1 MIMIVILCCEKGS
14 DIVITPIKPS
24 LLNVFGVQMSKP
36 PSLGKLKR
44 IKEAQRTVVKVIEKV
59 FSYGFF
65 LVVHFNL
72 EQNNCVRAHSVIPA

>member
-1 MIMIVILCCEKGS
+1 MIVILCCEKGS

-44 IKEAQRTVVKVIEKV
+44 IKEAQ
-59 FSYGFF
+59 
-65 LVVHFNL
+65 
-72 EQNNCVRAHSVIPA
+72 

>member
-1 MIMIVILCCEKGS
+1 MIAQEIYDYILKKYINTMIMIVILCCEKGS

-44 IKEAQRTVVKVIEKV
+44 IKEAQ
-59 FSYGFF
+59 
-65 LVVHFNL
+65 
-72 EQNNCVRAHSVIPA
+72 